1 MTVQDRG
8 EHRQTV
14 PIHTVDRTTRGGQH
28 GFRDERLHFNRQ
40 AAVSVHGERDAR
52 ACYRLLRSGQE
63 QPGRVGH
70 LFYALAAH
78 IEAANL
84 VGGTEPV
91 FHRVQHTQ
99 RGLRIAFEL
108 ADHIDQMFQCARPG
122 D

>member
-1 MTVQDRG
+1 MPVQG
-8 EHRQTV
+8 EGH
-14 PIHTVDRTTRGGQH
+14 
-28 GFRDERLHFNRQ
+28 
-40 AAVSVHGERDAR
+40 ACAVY
-52 ACYRLLRSGQE
+52 CLLQSGQE

-84 VGGTEPV
+84 IGGAEPV

-99 RGLRIAFEL
+99 RGLGIAFEL
-108 ADHIDQMFQCARPG
+108 ADHIDQMLQRARPG